1 MEQKT
6 VKSGGG
12 HLTLMSIMNRWWWD
26 CGSRFVLFK
35 ARKTEAAWHRLGS
48 HLARFG
54 MPHDLHN
61 LATCSPCILCILYH
75 IVYLQRH
82 ETLTDRV
89 NGHFEPR
96 NGCPTFGPL
105 GALCRLD
112 AQHWALFRFCWSNL
126 PIMEVNTRPPLRKI
140 SWVTLSPT
148 FIALDPMIVH
158 PGLAIIL
165 KVGFFSPSISTAG
178 RWRNLGPAKWRQLPH
193 RLTKLVGWI
202 VGVGAIGMRKEI
214 QKVREWLPFG
224 PLWQFDNF
232 IFETFWD
239 NLMIGWHNAS
249 R

>member
-6 VKSGGG
+6 VKSGGSFDFDVYHEQMVMG
-12 HLTLMSIMNRWWWD
+12 LWLKICPVQSE
-26 CGSRFVLFK
+26 
-35 ARKTEAAWHRLGS
+35 KTEAAWHKLGS

-61 LATCSPCILCILYH
+61 LATWY
-75 IVYLQRH
+75 
-82 ETLTDRV
+82 
-89 NGHFEPR
+89 FEPR
-96 NGCPTFGPL
+96 NGRPTFGPL

-148 FIALDPMIVH
+148 FITLDPMIVD
-158 PGLAIIL
+158 PGIAIIL
-165 KVGFFSPSISTAG
+165 KVGFFSPSIGTAG

-193 RLTKLVGWI
+193 RLSKLFGWI

-214 QKVREWLPFG
+214 HKVREWLPFG
-224 PLWQFDNF
+224 PLGQFDNF